1 VNVHPALQS
10 IITLFVREH
19 TRRAWQLSAL
29 GNMNDEEMYQ
39 RSRTWVI
46 ALIQKITYTQYI
58 PAILGKAISA
68 YAGYDPEVVAGADTD
83 FVGAAYRYG
92 HSTISNAIR
101 RVDNDAQTVPG
112 GNILLRDHFFNI
124 KAILDSNGDIEYIF
138 RGLVVQADQ
147 KPDSILITIYESTL
161 LTNHTILRRR
171 ELHNLAP
178 PASFA
183 DLTSDPE
190 SQAQL
195 ASVYATVDDVDAWVG
210 GLCEDHE
217 EGETSHLGPLFT
229 AIIVITRGKATNM
242 IFAYG
247 AGHSSL
253 SSPHCAACR
262 GGQSMD
268 IFAALSGSAIASSS
282 GLLVQLETQLV
293 TFHGIIMAVIFLVAF
308 PISLFHMRYLKTE
321 NSVEFHSK
329 IMGCGIFIGEMTM
342 LAMNFGLPS
351 KIDMLHARLGLTMFV
366 ALLVSSFLG
375 NYATKLGSFSKYIKK
390 RFLRLGHRAFG
401 AATLVVGYI
410 TASFG
415 IIGIY
420 D

>member
-1 VNVHPALQS
+1 
-10 IITLFVREH
+10 
-19 TRRAWQLSAL
+19 
-29 GNMNDEEMYQ
+29 MNDEEIYQ

-83 FVGAAYRYG
+83 FVRAAYRYG

-101 RVDNDAQTVPG
+101 RVDNDAQTIPG
-112 GNILLRDHFFNI
+112 GNILLRDHFFNT

-147 KPDSILITIYESTL
+147 KPDSILIDDLRKHFVDKPYDLATL
-161 LTNHTILRRR
+161 NIMRGRDFAIPSYSALR
-171 ELHNLAP
+171 ELHDLAP

-217 EGETSHLGPLFT
+217 EGGTSHLGPLFT
-229 AIIVITRGKATNM
+229 AIIVITSGKATNM

-262 GGQSMD
+262 GGKSMD
-268 IFAALSGSAIASSS
+268 IFAALSGSSIASSS

-329 IMGCGIFIGEMTM
+329 IMGFGIFIGEMTM

-375 NYATKLGSFSKYIKK
+375 NYATKLGSFSKYINK

-401 AATLVVGYI
+401 VAR
-410 TASFG
+410 
-415 IIGIY
+415 
-420 D
+420 